1 MRYRTRTG
9 KPLSDH
15 AVIGQLGDS
24 TKGIL
29 SGSPSATGGLIS
41 SLFSYFIGI
50 SAFITKSF
58 LRTRLGERSFGF
70 LTILLVYFMVLL
82 IYLTPDSYE
91 ANIQYMLGR
100 ELQENFGVKILAAV
114 TAPFAVPYYIYTGGE
129 NHEGFSPQ
137 LPNSLLAL
145 VSIVIILGISHLVSV
160 YTRRAKNEVIHS
172 NYSGDSVFFGWLAG
186 KQIGGFE
193 FTPIRIRMI
202 VEPVAVLLLAY
213 LIQQYLGYSEL
224 AFVLEIS
231 AVCLFIEEYRL
242 YVENRR
248 FILDLLDGH
257 LDAAYAGQVQ
267 EEHGLTNKNSAKSY
281 KASIGGTRN
290 RQREPKGS
298 TSTYR
303 AKVL

>member
-70 LTILLVYFMVLL
+70 LTIILVYFIVLL
-82 IYLTPDSYE
+82 INLTPAAY
-91 ANIQYMLGR
+91 ALNVQYMLGR
-100 ELQENFGVKILAAV
+100 GLQEVFGLKILAAV
-114 TAPFAVPYYIYTGGE
+114 TAPFAVPYYIYVGG
-129 NHEGFSPQ
+129 NDYPGFSPQ
-137 LPNSLLAL
+137 LPYSLLVL
-145 VSIVIILGISHLVSV
+145 VSIVIILGIGHLVSV

-172 NYSGDSVFFGWLAG
+172 NYSGDSVFFGWLSG
-186 KQIGGFE
+186 KQIGDFE
-193 FTPIRIRMI
+193 FTPIRIRML
-202 VEPVAVLLLAY
+202 VEPFAVLVLAY
-213 LIQQYLGYSEL
+213 LIKQYLGYSDL
-224 AFVLEIS
+224 AFVLAVS
-231 AVCLFIEEYRL
+231 AVCLFLEEYRL

-281 KASIGGTRN
+281 TASIGGTKN
-290 RQREPKGS
+290 RQKEPRGS
-298 TSTYR
+298 TSNYR